1 MTALPSTLAQAA
13 LSEAQQKIS
22 LEDKFTLERGRVYMS
37 GTQAL
42 IRMMMMQRVRDVAA
56 GLNTG
61 GFISGYRGS
70 PLGAV
75 DQTAVKAKDH
85 LDKHHIKF
93 QAGVNEELA
102 ATAVWGTQQLNLYP
116 DAKYDGVFAL
126 WYGKG
131 PGVDRCADVFKHGN
145 MAGTGKNGGVLVI
158 AGDDHGAKS
167 STLPHQSE
175 HIFSACV
182 IPTLNPSSVQEYL
195 DYGIHGYAMSRYSGL
210 WVGMKAVADTVE
222 SSATVDVDPQRVKTI
237 IPTDFPLPEGGV
249 NVRWPD
255 PWLGQERRMHDYKI
269 YMAMEY
275 ARVNKLNEM
284 IVDSPRPRF
293 GIVTTGKSYQDTRQ
307 ALEDLGID
315 DKLAAEIGLRV
326 FKVGMSWPLEP
337 EGIRHFAEGLEEILV
352 IEEKRQIIE
361 YQLKEQLYNWRE
373 DVRPRVIGKFDM
385 KGEWVKPHGEW
396 LLPAYYELNPA
407 MIAKVIAARIA
418 KFYVS
423 DRIKARLAV
432 IEAKEQSLAK
442 PTIELQRTPYFCSG
456 CPHNTSTKVPEG
468 SRAVAGIG
476 CHFMS
481 IWMDRNTSTFTQM
494 GGEGVP
500 WVGQAPFTNE
510 KHIFA
515 NLGDGTYFHSGIL
528 AIRQSLAAGVNI
540 TYKILYNDAVA
551 MTGGQPHDGQL
562 SPHDIANQ
570 MVAEGVKKI
579 VVVTDQPEK
588 YAGVTLPS
596 GVDVKHRDD
605 LDAIQRAFRE
615 VLGTSVI
622 VYDQTCAAEKRR
634 RRKRNTF
641 PDPNE
646 RVVINDLVCEGCG
659 DCSVQSNCVSVAPLE
674 TEYGRKRTIDQSSC
688 NKDFSCVKGFCP
700 SFVTVKG
707 GQLRKPEKVGN
718 VEFPALPAAT
728 VPALTGA
735 YNVLVTGIGGTGVVT
750 IGQLLGMASHLEG
763 KGVSVLDMAGLAQK
777 NGAVTSHIRIAPT
790 QAALTATRIA
800 TGEADVVLACDVL
813 TGAGADALSR
823 LSVHRSSAVVNTAVV
838 MPAAF
843 TRNPNLQ
850 FPLGG
855 MEAEIKNTCGIDST
869 YMVNATKIATALC
882 GDSIAA
888 NVFVMGYAFQK
899 GLIPLQE
906 ASILR
911 AIELNGAAIEM
922 NKSAFLW
929 GRRAAADLKRVNEI
943 ASPKMVIT
951 GTMKRSESLEEMIAR
966 RVDFLTA
973 YQDAAYAKRYSE
985 LVANVRQTESAKT
998 PGKTALTESVARY
1011 LFKLMA
1017 IKDEYEVARLY
1028 TDGTFEAQVAAQFE
1042 GNYALNF
1049 HLAPP
1054 LLAKK
1059 DAVTGHLIK
1068 KRYGPII
1075 MSGFKILAKLKGLRG
1090 GALDV
1095 FGKTAERKM
1104 ERALLQ
1110 DYVATVQSIL
1120 AKLAPFNHPQAV
1132 ELAKVPEGIR
1142 GFGHVKERHV
1152 AEAKAKEAQLRA
1164 AFDTATATLA
1174 IVSPQIKAAD

>member
-13 LSEAQQKIS
+13 LTDAQQKIS
-22 LEDKFTLERGRVYMS
+22 LDDKFTLDRGRVYMS

-42 IRMMMMQRVRDVAA
+42 IRMMMIQRQRDVSA

-75 DQTAVKAKDH
+75 DQTAWKAEKF
-85 LDKHHIKF
+85 LKEHHVNF
-93 QAGVNEELA
+93 QPGLNEEIA
-102 ATAVWGTQQLNLYP
+102 ATAVWGTQQVNLYP
-116 DAKYDGVFAL
+116 QAKYDGVFAM

-145 MAGTGKNGGVLVI
+145 MAGTSKHGGVLVI

-222 SSATVDVDPQRVKTI
+222 SSATVVVDPDRVKTV
-237 IPTDFPLPEGGV
+237 IPTDFPQPEGGV
-249 NVRWPD
+249 NIRWPD

-337 EGIRHFAEGLEEILV
+337 EGIRQFAEGLDEILV
-352 IEEKRQIIE
+352 VEEKRQIIE

-407 MIAKVIAARIA
+407 MIAKVIAARIE

-432 IEAKEQSLAK
+432 IEAKETSLAAPK
-442 PTIELQRTPYFCSG
+442 IDLQRTPYFCSG

-481 IWMDRNTSTFTQM
+481 VWMDRQTETFTQM
-494 GGEGVP
+494 GGEGTP
-500 WVGQAPFTNE
+500 WIGQAPFTNE

-515 NLGDGTYFHSGIL
+515 NLGDGTYFHSGVL
-528 AIRQSLAAGVNI
+528 AIRASIAAKVNI

-551 MTGGQPHDGQL
+551 MTGGQPHDGMV
-562 SPHDIANQ
+562 SPKGIAEQ
-570 MVAEGVKKI
+570 VIAEGIARCVI
-579 VVVTDQPEK
+579 VTDQPEK
-588 YAGVTLPS
+588 YAGVSLPS
-596 GVDVKHRDD
+596 GVDVKHRDL
-605 LDAIQRAFRE
+605 LDAVQREYRE
-615 VLGTSVI
+615 IPGTTAI
-622 VYDQTCAAEKRR
+622 IYDQTCAAEKRR

-659 DCSVQSNCVSVAPLE
+659 DCGVQSNCVSVAPLE

-718 VEFPALPAAT
+718 VDFPALPDAQI
-728 VPALTGA
+728 PALNGA

-790 QAALTATRIA
+790 QDALTATRIA

-813 TGAGADALSR
+813 TGAGAEALSR
-823 LSVHRSSAVVNTAVV
+823 LSAHRTSAVVNTAVV

-843 TRNPNLQ
+843 TRNANLV
-850 FPLGG
+850 FPLAG
-855 MEAEIKNTCGIDST
+855 MEAEIKNTCGADAT
-869 YMVNATKIATALC
+869 FMVNATKIATALC

-922 NKSAFLW
+922 NKSAFVW

-943 ASPKMVIT
+943 ASPKMVMT
-951 GTMKRSESLEEMIAR
+951 GTMKRSESLDEMIAR
-966 RVDFLTA
+966 RVDFLIA
-973 YQDAAYAKRYSE
+973 YQDATYANRYSE
-985 LVANVRQTESAKT
+985 LIANVRRTENAKT
-998 PGKTALTESVARY
+998 PGKTALTEAVARY

-1028 TDGTFEAQVAAQFE
+1028 TDGTFAKQVAAQFE
-1042 GNYALNF
+1042 GNYELNF

-1059 DAVTGHLIK
+1059 DPVTGHLIK

-1075 MSGFKILAKLKGLRG
+1075 MTGFKILAKLKGLRG

-1095 FGKTAERKM
+1095 FGKSEERKM
-1104 ERALLQ
+1104 ERALLK
-1110 DYVATVQSIL
+1110 DYVATVESIL
-1120 AKLAPFNHPQAV
+1120 VKLAPFNHTQAV
-1132 ELAKVPEGIR
+1132 ELAKMPEGIR

-1152 AEAKAKEAQLRA
+1152 AESKPKETIQRA
-1164 AFDTATATLA
+1164 AFESATPSLSLVNA
-1174 IVSPQIKAAD
+1174 QIKAAD

>member
-1 MTALPSTLAQAA
+1 VTALPSGIEATA
-13 LSEAQQKIS
+13 LSEALTTIS
-22 LEDKFTLERGRVYMS
+22 LDDKFTLERGRVYMS

-70 PLGAV
+70 PLGGV
-75 DQTAVKAKDH
+75 DQTAWKAEKF
-85 LDKHHIKF
+85 LKAHHVQF
-93 QAGVNEELA
+93 QPGLNEEIA
-102 ATAVWGTQQLNLYP
+102 ATSVWGTQQVNLYP
-116 DAKYDGVFAL
+116 EAKYDGVFAM

-145 MAGTGKNGGVLVI
+145 MAGSSKHGGVLVI

-195 DYGIHGYAMSRYSGL
+195 DYGIHGIAMSRYSGL

-222 SSATVDVDPQRVKTI
+222 SSATVDVDAQRVKTI
-237 IPTDFPLPEGGV
+237 IPTDFPQPEGGV
-249 NVRWPD
+249 NIRWPD
-255 PWLGQERRMHDYKI
+255 PWLGQEKRMHDYKI

-337 EGIRHFAEGLEEILV
+337 EGIRQFAEGLDEILV

-407 MIAKVIAARIA
+407 MIAKVIAARIE

-423 DRIKARLAV
+423 DKIKARLAV
-432 IEAKEQSLAK
+432 IEAKDQALAK
-442 PTIELQRTPYFCSG
+442 PGIELQRTPYFCSG

-481 IWMDRNTSTFTQM
+481 VWMDRQTETFTQM
-494 GGEGVP
+494 GGEGTP
-500 WVGQAPFTNE
+500 WIGQAPFTNE

-515 NLGDGTYFHSGIL
+515 NLGDGTYFHSGAL
-528 AIRQSLAAGVNI
+528 AIRASIAAKVNI

-551 MTGGQPHDGQL
+551 MTGGQPHDGMV
-562 SPHDIANQ
+562 SPKGIAEQ
-570 MVAEGVKKI
+570 VIAEGIARCVI
-579 VVVTDQPEK
+579 VTDQREK
-588 YAGVTLPS
+588 YVGITLPH
-596 GVDVKHRDD
+596 GVEVKHRDL
-605 LDAIQRAFRE
+605 LDAVQREYRE
-615 VLGTSVI
+615 IPGTTAI
-622 VYDQTCAAEKRR
+622 IYDQTCAAEKRR

-718 VEFPALPAAT
+718 VEFAPLPAAQIPT
-728 VPALTGA
+728 LSGA

-750 IGQLLGMASHLEG
+750 IGQLIGMASHLEG

-790 QAALTATRIA
+790 QSALTATRIA

-813 TGAGADALSR
+813 TGAGAEALSR
-823 LSVHRSSAVVNTAVV
+823 LSVHRTSAVVNTAVV
-838 MPAAF
+838 MPASF

-855 MEAEIKNTCGIDST
+855 MEAEIKNTCGADST
-869 YMVNATKIATALC
+869 HLVNATRIATALC

-888 NVFVMGYAFQK
+888 NVFVLGYAFQK

-906 ASILR
+906 ASLLR
-911 AIELNGAAIEM
+911 AIELNAAAVEM
-922 NKSAFLW
+922 NKSAFVW
-929 GRRAAADLKRVNEI
+929 GRRAAADLKAVQAI
-943 ASPKMVIT
+943 ASPKMVVS
-951 GTMKRSESLEEMIAR
+951 GTMKLSESLDDMIAR
-966 RVDFLTA
+966 RVEFLTH
-973 YQDAAYAKRYSE
+973 YQNAAYAKRYSDV
-985 LVANVRQTESAKT
+985 VANVRQTESAKT
-998 PGKTALTESVARY
+998 PGKTALAESVARY

-1028 TDGTFEAQVAAQFE
+1028 TDGTFEKQVASQFE
-1042 GNYALNF
+1042 GNYELNF

-1059 DAVTGHLIK
+1059 DPVTGHLIK
-1068 KRYGPII
+1068 KRYGSFI
-1075 MSGFKILAKLKGLRG
+1075 MLGFKLLAKMKGLRG
-1090 GALDV
+1090 SALDV
-1095 FGKTAERKM
+1095 FGNTAERKM
-1104 ERALLQ
+1104 ERGLLK
-1110 DYVATVQSIL
+1110 DYLATIDVIV
-1120 AKLAPFNHPQAV
+1120 AKLAPFNHAQAV
-1132 ELAKVPEGIR
+1132 ALAKLPEGIR

-1152 AEAKAKEAQLRA
+1152 AETKVKEIGLRS
-1164 AFDTATATLA
+1164 AFDNATATLSV
-1174 IVSPQIKAAD
+1174 VSPTMKAAD

>member
-1 MTALPSTLAQAA
+1 MTALPSALAHAA

-22 LEDKFTLERGRVYMS
+22 LDDKFTLDRGRVYMS

-42 IRMMMMQRVRDVAA
+42 IRMMMIQRQRDVSA

-70 PLGAV
+70 PLGGV
-75 DQTAVKAKDH
+75 DQTAWKAEKF
-85 LDKHHIKF
+85 LKEHHVTF
-93 QAGVNEELA
+93 QPGLNEEIA
-102 ATAVWGTQQLNLYP
+102 ATAVWGTQQVNLYP
-116 DAKYDGVFAL
+116 EAKYDGVFAM

-145 MAGTGKNGGVLVI
+145 MAGTSKNGGVLVI

-222 SSATVDVDPQRVKTI
+222 SSATVLVDPDRVKTI
-237 IPTDFPLPEGGV
+237 IPTDFPQPEGGV
-249 NVRWPD
+249 NIRWPD

-275 ARVNKLNEM
+275 ARVNKLNEL

-337 EGIRHFAEGLEEILV
+337 EGIRQFAEGLDEILV

-385 KGEWVKPHGEW
+385 KGEWVRPHGEW

-432 IEAKEQSLAK
+432 IEAKETSLAAPK
-442 PTIELQRTPYFCSG
+442 IDLQRTPYFCSG

-481 IWMDRNTSTFTQM
+481 VWMDRQTETFTQM
-494 GGEGVP
+494 GGEGTP
-500 WVGQAPFTNE
+500 WIGQAPFTNE

-515 NLGDGTYFHSGIL
+515 NLGDGTYFHSGVL
-528 AIRQSLAAGVNI
+528 AIRASIAAKVNI

-551 MTGGQPHDGQL
+551 MTGGQPHDGMV
-562 SPHDIANQ
+562 SPKGIAEQ
-570 MVAEGVKKI
+570 VIAEGIARCVI
-579 VVVTDQPEK
+579 VTDQPEK
-588 YAGVTLPS
+588 YAGVSLPS
-596 GVDVKHRDD
+596 GVEVKHRDL
-605 LDAIQRAFRE
+605 LDAVQREYRE
-615 VLGTSVI
+615 IPGTTAI
-622 VYDQTCAAEKRR
+622 IYDQTCAAEKRR

-659 DCSVQSNCVSVAPLE
+659 DCGVQSNCVSVAPLE

-718 VEFPALPAAT
+718 VDFPALPAAQ
-728 VPALTGA
+728 VPALNGA

-790 QAALTATRIA
+790 QDALTATRIA

-813 TGAGADALSR
+813 TGAGAEALSR
-823 LSVHRSSAVVNTAVV
+823 LSAHRTSAVVNTAVV

-843 TRNPNLQ
+843 TRNANLA

-855 MEAEIKNTCGIDST
+855 MEAEIKNTCGADAT
-869 YMVNATKIATALC
+869 FMVNATKIATALC

-911 AIELNGAAIEM
+911 AIELNGAAVEM
-922 NKSAFLW
+922 NKSAFVW

-943 ASPKMVIT
+943 ASPKMVMT
-951 GTMKRSESLEEMIAR
+951 GTMKRSESLDEMIAR
-966 RVDFLTA
+966 RVDFLVA
-973 YQDAAYAKRYSE
+973 YQDAAYANRYSE
-985 LVANVRQTESAKT
+985 LIANVRRTESAKT
-998 PGKTALTESVARY
+998 PGKTALTEAVARY

-1028 TDGTFEAQVAAQFE
+1028 TDGTFEKQVAAQFE
-1042 GNYALNF
+1042 GSYELNF

-1059 DAVTGHLIK
+1059 DPVTGHLIK
-1068 KRYGPII
+1068 KRYGPIV
-1075 MSGFKILAKLKGLRG
+1075 MTGFKLLAKLKGLRG
-1090 GALDV
+1090 GAFDV
-1095 FGKTAERKM
+1095 FGNTAERKM
-1104 ERALLQ
+1104 ERGLLK
-1110 DYVATVQSIL
+1110 DYVATIESIL
-1120 AKLAPFNHPQAV
+1120 VKLAPFNHAQAV

-1152 AEAKAKEAQLRA
+1152 AESKAKETTLRA
-1164 AFDTATATLA
+1164 AFETATASLSV
-1174 IVSPQIKAAD
+1174 VSAQVKAAD